1 MMGNCISGIS
11 EPEAAVV
18 DRKSIHS
25 SYVLKWLI

>member
-1 MMGNCISGIS
+1 MGNSISGIS

-25 SYVLKWLI
+25 SNVLKRLI